1 MENQEIQDKIN
12 ALESQQLALQTVMAS
27 SDAHA
32 AKCTKL
38 GLSFQTEYPD
48 EFTEYSA
55 ARVEYNDNEAI
66 LAELYK
72 ARDTAE
78 EQAIEPINIE

>member
-1 MENQEIQDKIN
+1 MENIQDQIN
-12 ALESQQLALQTVMAS
+12 ALESRNLALQSVMAS

-48 EFTEYSA
+48 EFAEYSA
-55 ARVEYNDNEAI
+55 ARVEYNDNEVT

-72 ARDTAE
+72 ARDEAE
-78 EQAIEPINIE
+78 EQAVEPINID